1 MIQEIFKNIYKIEIP
16 IFNSPLE
23 ALNSYV
29 IKGLERSL
37 IIDTGLNQEECKNA
51 MQAGLREIGVDIRET
66 DFFITHIHPDH
77 IGLVPGLATD
87 TTRIYFNQPEADWI
101 RTGINWNDFVPL
113 ARSNGFPEEDLRMV
127 LQIQHGFEFIADW
140 HLPFHILKEGDTI
153 GIGEN
158 VFRCIETPGH
168 SRGHMCLYEANKKI
182 FVSGDHILSDI
193 TSGIQLW
200 SNDWDPIKEY
210 LGSLEKVD
218 QLDIK
223 LMLPGHRDMI
233 RNYRERI
240 QELKLHHERRS
251 KEIVSILEK
260 GNKNAFQ
267 IGSQMSWDI
276 SCDSWDMFPF
286 LQKCFAVGEAIA
298 HLKYLE
304 GKGRIRREIQDGK
317 IVYSLNG
324 SHLP

>member
-1 MIQEIFKNIYKIEIP
+1 MIQEIFKNIYKLEIP

-37 IIDTGLNQEECKNA
+37 IIDTGLNQEECMNS
-51 MQAGLREIGVDIRET
+51 MQAGLREIGVDLRET

-77 IGLVPGLATD
+77 IGLVPRLATD

-101 RTGINWNDFVPL
+101 RMGINWNDFIPL
-113 ARSNGFPEEDLRMV
+113 ARSNGFPEEELQMA
-127 LQIQHGFEFIADW
+127 LQIQHGFEFIEDW

-210 LGSLEKVD
+210 LESLEKVD
-218 QLDIK
+218 QLDIG

-276 SCDSWDMFPF
+276 SCDSWDRFPF

-298 HLKYLE
+298 HLK
-304 GKGRIRREIQDGK
+304 
-317 IVYSLNG
+317 S
-324 SHLP
+324 